1 MTNNASQAAGQA
13 AVWEDPPYRF
23 EVRFGLTSAEQRQ
36 LQPELINLVHEN
48 FINHPDYDAE
58 YSSEFMQSDIYMRVL
73 GHGHLDGIFTADLW
87 HINGHP
93 VLHLILAMV
102 ASHDRSGGKLM
113 TDSMGLTLDL
123 AAQAF
128 GTDHF
133 YVGLRSANP
142 RVAAE
147 LWRNPWVRFYPRLD
161 DWAGDPALAKLR
173 QQFSAQAFP
182 GHRCDDGCSI
192 YHDIYPTSPWEGEIP
207 WHHDERVNDFWRE
220 HLRPQGLDAFLFM
233 GPTAPPF
240 EDMPRGRIAYP
251 AR

>member
-1 MTNNASQAAGQA
+1 MTNNFVQAAGQA

-87 HINGHP
+87 RINGHP

-128 GTDHF
+128 GTDQ
-133 YVGLRSANP
+133 YVGL
-142 RVAAE
+142 
-147 LWRNPWVRFYPRLD
+147 
-161 DWAGDPALAKLR
+161 
-173 QQFSAQAFP
+173 Q
-182 GHRCDDGCSI
+182 
-192 YHDIYPTSPWEGEIP
+192 
-207 WHHDERVNDFWRE
+207 RE
-220 HLRPQGLDAFLFM
+220 
-233 GPTAPPF
+233 
-240 EDMPRGRIAYP
+240 
-251 AR
+251 